1 MVSVWFAVVV
11 LIAAMIGAFIIG
23 YTAGSKDAE
32 MDEISGEL
40 VIAEDEDGIYTFLR
54 LECDPNELKSQKYV
68 KFKIMNK

>member
-1 MVSVWFAVVV
+1 MVSVWFSVVV

-23 YTAGSKDAE
+23 TIAGTEDAK

-54 LECDPNELKSQKYV
+54 LECDPNELRSQKYV
-68 KFKIMNK
+68 KFKIVNK